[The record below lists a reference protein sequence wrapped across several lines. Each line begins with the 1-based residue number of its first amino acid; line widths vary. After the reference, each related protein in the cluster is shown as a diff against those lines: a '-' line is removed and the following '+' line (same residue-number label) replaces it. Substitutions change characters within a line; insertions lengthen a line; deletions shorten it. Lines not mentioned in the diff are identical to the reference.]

1 MTHIEQ
7 TRQRVGFG
15 LAVTMVLGLALPGPT
30 LAEPTEV
37 ESTSTTLP
45 AAGPSLAEP
54 TEKGPTSATL
64 PAAVPP
70 PAQHGHQATIPFT
83 KHSVTEAQRL
93 ATEEQYGV
101 RLLGV
106 RMTAAGH
113 MLDFRYRVMDTTKAG
128 RLIRPK
134 MGLALI
140 DQATKAE
147 MPVPVMEKVGP
158 LKQTRS
164 HLFPDRTYSVLFA
177 NRGGVVKAGSKVSI
191 QFGDLT
197 LDNLI
202 VE

>member
-7 TRQRVGFG
+7 ARKRIGFG
-15 LAVTMVLGLALPGPT
+15 LAMTMVLGLSVAGPI
-30 LAEPTEV
+30 LAEPTEAGPT
-37 ESTSTTLP
+37 EAASAP
-45 AAGPSLAEP
+45 AALAVAEP
-54 TEKGPTSATL
+54 TLT
-64 PAAVPP
+64 
-70 PAQHGHQATIPFT
+70 QHAHQATAPFT
-83 KHSVTEAQRL
+83 THSVTEAQRL
-93 ATEEQYGV
+93 ATEQQYGV
-101 RLLGV
+101 SILGV

-113 MLDFRYRVMDTTKAG
+113 MLDFRYRVLDTSKAG

-147 MPVPVMEKVGP
+147 MSVPVMDKVGA

-164 HLFPDRTYSVLFA
+164 HLFPDRTYSVLFS
-177 NRGGVVKAGSKVSI
+177 NRAGVVKPGSKVSI

>member
-1 MTHIEQ
+1 MTHMEQ
-7 TRQRVGFG
+7 TRRRIGFG
-15 LAVTMVLGLALPGPT
+15 LAMTIVWGLAVAGPT
-30 LAEPTEV
+30 LAEPT
-37 ESTSTTLP
+37 
-45 AAGPSLAEP
+45 LAEP
-54 TEKGPTSATL
+54 TPAGLESAPPQPT
-64 PAAVPP
+64 
-70 PAQHGHQATIPFT
+70 QHAHQATIPFT
-83 KHSVTEAQRL
+83 THSVTEAQRL
-93 ATEEQYGV
+93 AIEQQYGV
-101 RLLGV
+101 SLLGV

-113 MLDFRYRVMDTTKAG
+113 MLDFRYRVLDTTKAG

-147 MPVPVMEKVGP
+147 MPVPVMDKVGA

>member
-1 MTHIEQ
+1 MIHMGQ
-7 TRQRVGFG
+7 TWKRVGFG
-15 LAVTMVLGLALPGPT
+15 LAMMMVWGLAVAGPT
-30 LAEPTEV
+30 LAEPTEAGLAVAEPTVV
-37 ESTSTTLP
+37 EP
-45 AAGPSLAEP
+45 ALAEP
-54 TEKGPTSATL
+54 VVTEPTVAEPTL
-64 PAAVPP
+64 T
-70 PAQHGHQATIPFT
+70 QHAHQATIPFT
-83 KHSVTEAQRL
+83 THSVTEAQRL
-93 ATEEQYGV
+93 AIEQQYGV
-101 RLLGV
+101 SILGV

-113 MLDFRYRVMDTTKAG
+113 MIDFRYRVLDTSKAG

-147 MPVPVMEKVGP
+147 MSVPVMEKVGA

-164 HLFPDRTYSVLFA
+164 HLFPDRTYSVIFS
-177 NRGGVVKAGSKVSI
+177 NRAGVVKPGSKVSI